1 MAYRI
6 ESRGNQQKEP
16 SRTEQ
21 HLRLYQLITRC
32 EKYTAADIIE
42 PLWKR
47 KTTTRTEPNRTE
59 QIFSVYLCVRV
70 WFFWLHDGFHIILV
84 LTSISHLPIANAF
97 GTLFFFPGH
106 IARFRWLIKIVCVC
120 VFRFILCSRIPHYK
134 HCYNVQW
141 LCPAGN
147 AFLNVSSVDCR
158 QFHMLSAFLC
168 FVLRDYVIICL
179 YIYGGLFF
187 PSPSPS
193 LVYERLLHS
202 YADVPFRM
210 NGREC
215 DNILCIHIKPWS
227 KEAKTEMEWR
237 KREME
242 SREMKNRNIISTIDF
257 CSVLH
262 LLSLSRW
269 GLLSTFYRVCLCCSS
284 LSCTTY
290 VIPFSSSFSANICWL
305 CVSLLGLLATT
316 LVVWSVSCTVFI
328 SKCEYVRVFVCVCVF
343 CDKKR
348 RIIQILATLA
358 LHTNYVL

>member
-120 VFRFILCSRIPHYK
+120 VFFVSFYAAVYHIINIVTMCNGYVQQATRFLMYRASI
-134 HCYNVQW
+134 
-141 LCPAGN
+141 
-147 AFLNVSSVDCR
+147 VDNFTC
-158 QFHMLSAFLC
+158 
-168 FVLRDYVIICL
+168 
-179 YIYGGLFF
+179 
-187 PSPSPS
+187 
-193 LVYERLLHS
+193 
-202 YADVPFRM
+202 
-210 NGREC
+210 
-215 DNILCIHIKPWS
+215 
-227 KEAKTEMEWR
+227 
-237 KREME
+237 
-242 SREMKNRNIISTIDF
+242 
-257 CSVLH
+257 
-262 LLSLSRW
+262 
-269 GLLSTFYRVCLCCSS
+269 
-284 LSCTTY
+284 
-290 VIPFSSSFSANICWL
+290 
-305 CVSLLGLLATT
+305 
-316 LVVWSVSCTVFI
+316 
-328 SKCEYVRVFVCVCVF
+328 
-343 CDKKR
+343 
-348 RIIQILATLA
+348 
-358 LHTNYVL
+358 